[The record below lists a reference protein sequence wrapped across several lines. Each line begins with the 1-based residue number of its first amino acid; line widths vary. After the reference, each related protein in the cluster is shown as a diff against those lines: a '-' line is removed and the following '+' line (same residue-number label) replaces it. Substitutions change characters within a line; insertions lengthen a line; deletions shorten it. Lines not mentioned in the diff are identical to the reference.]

1 MLHGF
6 WLSWH
11 SLGRVFIVAIARV
24 LATPTALRPWLRRLL
39 VLRLP
44 LRRRLVLRLL
54 LVLRLALRLR
64 RRLVLRLLLVL
75 RGLLVLLPPLRL
87 PLGSLLVSVLVVPP
101 ALMILIVVVGQCL
114 AGSEAKQEDGA
125 RQKAGNGIVHSS
137 SSNSAV
143 GDHQSLL
150 IGTGLHGRMGLVT
163 SAGERAAEAIDRR
176 FVLPPPWFRRT
187 VRAGRRR

>member
-24 LATPTALRPWLRRLL
+24 LATPSALRPWLRR
-39 VLRLP
+39 
-44 LRRRLVLRLL
+44 
-54 LVLRLALRLR
+54 VLRLALRLR